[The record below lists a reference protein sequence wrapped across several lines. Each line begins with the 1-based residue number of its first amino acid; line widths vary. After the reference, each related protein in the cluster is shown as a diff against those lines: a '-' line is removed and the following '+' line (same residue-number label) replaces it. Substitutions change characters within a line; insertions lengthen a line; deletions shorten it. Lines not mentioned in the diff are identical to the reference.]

1 MKKIL
6 NFNKGFLPSTIIS
19 GVIILFGLVG
29 FFVKGINFGIDF
41 KPGLI
46 EEVRI
51 AAPVAE
57 VTYNG
62 SANISMDLS
71 AGQMDLV
78 ITGIGT
84 VNETR
89 SFNFNQY
96 TTVSELAAAMKGV
109 DGVSV
114 KVIDG
119 SYDTTKLFL
128 NSATTNQ
135 LTNSI
140 LYIYPAGTSTISTD
154 DIRYALSGV
163 DGTAIKQLGSGAEAS
178 YQIRMGVS
186 ADTVQSELLE
196 VINAKLYN
204 AFGKEKVAIVKTDFI
219 GSSMSKTNTI
229 KSIIGLILTVVL
241 IWVYAAIR
249 FHWDFA
255 LGSVIALLHDSL
267 IMLTFIIW
275 TQLEFSTTVLAAVLT
290 IIGYSINATVVI
302 LDRIRYN
309 LKYMTEAK
317 TFKEI
322 LNKSLSD
329 TLVRSILTTV
339 TTLFAVVA
347 LYVFTTGSIKD
358 FALALIVGLISGMY
372 SSIFI
377 SSGFIAAC
385 RKNWKPE
392 YGVHHSL
399 KKINVECIYDEYE
412 QGAEFVPEEELNDE
426 NIMPEAFDPRVA
438 EVVSQAVKSHIK

>member
-6 NFNKGFLPSTIIS
+6 NFNKGFIPSLIISCILILS
-19 GVIILFGLVG
+19 GVIGI
-29 FFVKGINFGIDF
+29 FVRGGINFGIDF

-46 EEVRI
+46 EEVRV
-51 AAPVAE
+51 ASPVAE

-71 AGQMDLV
+71 AGQLDLV

-84 VNETR
+84 VNETK
-89 SFNFNQY
+89 SYNFAEY
-96 TTVSELAAAMKGV
+96 STISSLAGALNAV
-109 DGVSV
+109 DGVNV
-114 KVIDG
+114 KVLDG

-128 NSATTNQ
+128 NSAVTNQ
-135 LTNSI
+135 LTTST

-154 DIRYALSGV
+154 DIRNALAGVSGIS
-163 DGTAIKQLGSGAEAS
+163 IKQLGSGADAS

-186 ADTVQSELLE
+186 EESVQSDLLE
-196 VINAKLYN
+196 TINTQLYN

-219 GSSMSKTNTI
+219 GSSMSKSNTI
-229 KSIIGLILTVVL
+229 KAIIVLALTVLL
-241 IWVYAAIR
+241 IWGYAAIR

-255 LGSVIALLHDSL
+255 LGSIIALIHDSL
-267 IMLTFIIW
+267 IMLTFIVW
-275 TQLEFSTTVLAAVLT
+275 TQMEFSNTVLAAVLT

-309 LKYMTEAK
+309 LKYMDGVK
-317 TFKEI
+317 QFNEI

-329 TLVRSILTTV
+329 TLLRSILTTV

-358 FALALIVGLISGMY
+358 FALAMIVGLISGMY

-377 SSGFIAAC
+377 SSGFISAC

-399 KKINVECIYDEYE
+399 KTVK
-412 QGAEFVPEEELNDE
+412 NDE
-426 NIMPEAFDPRVA
+426 
-438 EVVSQAVKSHIK
+438 

>member
-1 MKKIL
+1 MKKTL
-6 NFNKGFLPSTIIS
+6 NFNKGFIPSVIISCILILS
-19 GVIILFGLVG
+19 GVIGI
-29 FFVKGINFGIDF
+29 FVRGGINFGIDF

-46 EEVRI
+46 EEVRV
-51 AAPVAE
+51 ASPVAE

-71 AGQMDLV
+71 AGQLDLV

-84 VNETR
+84 VNETK
-89 SFNFNQY
+89 SYNFAEY
-96 TTVSELAAAMKGV
+96 STISSLAGALNAV
-109 DGVSV
+109 DGVNV
-114 KVIDG
+114 KVLDG

-128 NSATTNQ
+128 NSAVTNQ
-135 LTNSI
+135 LTTNV
-140 LYIYPAGTSTISTD
+140 LYIYPAGTSTITTD
-154 DIRYALSGV
+154 DIRNALAGVSGIS
-163 DGTAIKQLGSGAEAS
+163 IKQLGSGADAS

-186 ADTVQSELLE
+186 EESVQSDLLE
-196 VINAKLYN
+196 TINTQLYN

-219 GSSMSKTNTI
+219 GSSMSKSNTI
-229 KSIIGLILTVVL
+229 KAIIVLALTVLL
-241 IWVYAAIR
+241 IWGYAAIR

-255 LGSVIALLHDSL
+255 LGSIIALIHDSL

-275 TQLEFSTTVLAAVLT
+275 TQMEFSNTVLAAVLT

-309 LKYMTEAK
+309 LKYMPEAK
-317 TFKEI
+317 QFNEI

-329 TLVRSILTTV
+329 TLLRSILTTV

-358 FALALIVGLISGMY
+358 FALAMIVGLISGMY

-377 SSGFIAAC
+377 SSGFISAC

-399 KKINVECIYDEYE
+399 KHVK
-412 QGAEFVPEEELNDE
+412 NDE
-426 NIMPEAFDPRVA
+426 
-438 EVVSQAVKSHIK
+438 

>member
-1 MKKIL
+1 MKKTL
-6 NFNKGFLPSTIIS
+6 NFNKGFLPCAIIS
-19 GVIILFGLVG
+19 CAIVLFGLIG

-41 KPGLI
+41 KPGLL

-51 AAPVAE
+51 ASPVAE
-57 VTYNG
+57 VTYDG

-71 AGQMDLV
+71 SGQMDLV

-96 TTVSELAAAMKGV
+96 TTVKELAAAMEGV
-109 DGVSV
+109 SGVSV
-114 KVIDG
+114 KVLDG

-135 LTNSI
+135 LTTST

-163 DGTAIKQLGSGAEAS
+163 EGTAIKQLGSGADAS

-186 ADTVQSELLE
+186 AETVQSEVLD
-196 VINAKLYN
+196 VINTQLYN
-204 AFGKEKVAIVKTDFI
+204 SFGKEKVAIVKTDFI

-229 KSIIGLILTVVL
+229 KSIIVLVLTVLL

-255 LGSVIALLHDSL
+255 LGSVIALLHDSI

-309 LKYMTEAK
+309 LKYMPEAK
-317 TFKEI
+317 NFNEI

-329 TLVRSILTTV
+329 TLLRSILTTV
-339 TTLFAVVA
+339 TTLFAVLS
-347 LYVFTTGSIKD
+347 LYIFTTGSIKD
-358 FALALIVGLISGMY
+358 FALAMMVGLISGMY

-377 SSGFIAAC
+377 SSGFISAC

-399 KKINVECIYDEYE
+399 K
-412 QGAEFVPEEELNDE
+412 
-426 NIMPEAFDPRVA
+426 R
-438 EVVSQAVKSHIK
+438 VKSEE

>member
-1 MKKIL
+1 MKKTL
-6 NFNKGFLPSTIIS
+6 SFNKGFIPCTIIS
-19 GVIILFGLVG
+19 LAIIVFGVVG
-29 FFVKGINFGIDF
+29 MFTRGINLGIDF

-46 EEVRI
+46 EEVRV
-51 AAPVAE
+51 ASPVAE

-71 AGQMDLV
+71 AGQLDLV

-84 VNETR
+84 VNETK
-89 SFNFNQY
+89 SYNFAEY
-96 TTVSELAAAMKGV
+96 STISSLAGALNAV
-109 DGVSV
+109 DGVNV
-114 KVIDG
+114 KVLDG

-128 NSATTNQ
+128 NSAVTNQ
-135 LTNSI
+135 LTTST

-154 DIRYALSGV
+154 DIRNALAGVSGIS
-163 DGTAIKQLGSGAEAS
+163 IKQLGSGADAS

-186 ADTVQSELLE
+186 EESVQSDLLE
-196 VINAKLYN
+196 TINTQLYN

-219 GSSMSKTNTI
+219 GSSMSKSNTI
-229 KSIIGLILTVVL
+229 KAIIVLALTVLL
-241 IWVYAAIR
+241 IWGYAAIR

-255 LGSVIALLHDSL
+255 LGSIIALIHDSL
-267 IMLTFIIW
+267 IMLTFIVW
-275 TQLEFSTTVLAAVLT
+275 TQMEFSNTVLAAVLT

-309 LKYMTEAK
+309 LKYMPEAK
-317 TFKEI
+317 QFNEI

-329 TLVRSILTTV
+329 TLLRSILTTV

-358 FALALIVGLISGMY
+358 FALAMIVGLISGMY

-377 SSGFIAAC
+377 SSGFISAC

-399 KKINVECIYDEYE
+399 KHVK
-412 QGAEFVPEEELNDE
+412 NDE
-426 NIMPEAFDPRVA
+426 
-438 EVVSQAVKSHIK
+438 

>member
-6 NFNKGFLPSTIIS
+6 NFNKGFIPSLIISCILILS
-19 GVIILFGLVG
+19 GVIGI
-29 FFVKGINFGIDF
+29 FVRGGINFGIDF

-46 EEVRI
+46 EEVRV
-51 AAPVAE
+51 ASPVAE

-71 AGQMDLV
+71 AGQLDLV

-84 VNETR
+84 VNETK
-89 SFNFNQY
+89 SYNFAEY
-96 TTVSELAAAMKGV
+96 STISSLAGALNAV
-109 DGVSV
+109 DGVNV
-114 KVIDG
+114 KVLDG

-128 NSATTNQ
+128 NSAVTNQ
-135 LTNSI
+135 LTTNV
-140 LYIYPAGTSTISTD
+140 LYIYPAGTSTITTD
-154 DIRYALSGV
+154 DIRNALSGV
-163 DGTAIKQLGSGAEAS
+163 SGISIKQLGSGADAS

-186 ADTVQSELLE
+186 EEAVQSDLLE
-196 VINAKLYN
+196 TINTQLYN
-204 AFGKEKVAIVKTDFI
+204 SFGKEKVAIVKTDFI
-219 GSSMSKTNTI
+219 GSSMSKSNTI
-229 KSIIGLILTVVL
+229 KAIIVLALTVLL
-241 IWVYAAIR
+241 IWGYAAIR

-255 LGSVIALLHDSL
+255 LGSIIALIHDSL

-275 TQLEFSTTVLAAVLT
+275 TQMEFSNTVLAAVLT

-309 LKYMTEAK
+309 LKYMPEAK
-317 TFKEI
+317 EFNEI

-329 TLVRSILTTV
+329 TLLRSILTTV

-358 FALALIVGLISGMY
+358 FALAMIVGLISGMY

-377 SSGFIAAC
+377 SSGFISAC

-399 KKINVECIYDEYE
+399 KHVK
-412 QGAEFVPEEELNDE
+412 NDE
-426 NIMPEAFDPRVA
+426 
-438 EVVSQAVKSHIK
+438 